1 MPASSILLIDNY
13 DSFTYNL
20 YDYFCQL
27 DVACTVL
34 RNDASSVSQI
44 RQQQFD
50 ALVLSP
56 GPGKPNQAGI
66 MMDLIEEYQH
76 QIPILGI
83 CLGMQAIGIHFG
95 ASLTKAKVPVHGKT
109 SAVHHYRDAVFASV
123 QSPTDVM
130 RYHSLILKD
139 LPSCLRCT
147 AWTEDA
153 TIMAIQHTSLPIY
166 GFQFHPESILTEAG
180 MLLLKNWLKICL

>member
-50 ALVLSP
+50 ALVLST

-66 MMDLIEEYQH
+66 MMDLIEEYQY